1 MDMIWVLV
9 RFLILLAVMIAAL
22 KTSMFLANV
31 RVRSTLSVSIAVGLF
46 CTLLLM
52 IPWIGW
58 LIAGFF
64 AFPLSCEINKLSSA
78 AGLSRHGGGDNSC
91 GAALQVPAVLTPV
104 ANRETLCRIN

>member
-31 RVRSTLSVSIAVGLF
+31 RVRSTLSVSIAV

-52 IPWIGW
+52 IPWVGW
-58 LIAGFF
+58 LAAGFF
-64 AFPLSCEINKLSSA
+64 AFRCLAKLTNSPLLPDSLVMA
-78 AGLSRHGGGDNSC
+78 AGTIL
-91 GAALQVPAVLTPV
+91 V
-104 ANRETLCRIN
+104 AQLCKFLLF